1 MTETTPTPAPTPSET
16 PGDGTNPTAASPSPT
31 PSPTPTPAPLE
42 TSWGDNWRKD
52 YAGEDSKML
61 ARLERYQSPRAVMDA
76 LISAQNRISSG
87 ELKKALPAD
96 AKPEELAAWRS
107 EHGIPEKPEG
117 YFTNLPDGL
126 VIGDDDRPMFDSFAA
141 SLHAVNADPQVARA
155 AIGWYNKFVEDQAA
169 KIAEGDATAKQGA
182 EDALRAE
189 WGADYR
195 ANVNA
200 MKGFLDTAPKEV
212 AEMIAD
218 ARGADGTA
226 ILNNPGVVKWLVGL
240 AREMNPAATLVPGA
254 PGNAH
259 KGVED
264 RIAEIE
270 KTMRTNRNEYNRDEK
285 MQAEY
290 RDLIDA
296 RTRLKARSVA

>member
-16 PGDGTNPTAASPSPT
+16 PGDGTNPTAATPSPT

>member
-1 MTETTPTPAPTPSET
+1 MTETTPTPAPTPSDT
-16 PGDGTNPTAASPSPT
+16 PGDGTTAATPSPT
-31 PSPTPTPAPLE
+31 PAPSPTPTPTPLE